1 MYSNETYEEIKE
13 RILKDISTSLDKREG
28 SFIHD
33 MISPI
38 AVELTRTYI
47 ELDNVLNIAFIKTSY
62 DEYLDRK
69 VNEFGIYRKEGE
81 KAIGTINIL
90 GAEGTRI
97 PKGTIAL
104 TQDNLRFILDEG
116 IITNG
121 EVTVKA
127 TAEEAGRKYNVLQN
141 TIIKLDIDI
150 FGVEEI
156 SNKEFVGGIDRET
169 DSELKSRFFRVIQKP
184 MTSGNANH
192 YEQWALE
199 VNGVGNATVKPLWNG
214 PGTVKVMIS
223 DSNKQP
229 VSNEV
234 IEACEE
240 YIESVRP
247 IGATVTV
254 TTPSLFNISI
264 VVDVD
269 LDNTKTLEEVTS
281 IIRNNLVS
289 YFKICDEVRYTKV
302 GGIIAAAEGVL
313 DYRNLKINNA
323 TSNITIPNEN
333 IINLS
338 SLVVT

>member
-1 MYSNETYEEIKE
+1 MYNNETYESIKE
-13 RILKDISTSLDKREG
+13 RILNSISTGLDKREG

-38 AVELTRTYI
+38 AVELTRAYM

-62 DEYLDRK
+62 DAYLDKK

-81 KAIGTINIL
+81 KATGIITIL
-90 GAEGTRI
+90 GADGTKI

-104 TQDNLRFILDEG
+104 TENNLRFLLDEG
-116 IITNG
+116 IIVNG
-121 EVTVKA
+121 EVSLNA
-127 TAEEAGRKYNVLQN
+127 TAEDTGKRYNILQN
-141 TIIKLDIDI
+141 KIVKLDIDI
-150 FGVEEI
+150 FGVESI
-156 SNKEFVGGIDRET
+156 SNKEFTGGIDRET
-169 DSELKSRFFRVIQKP
+169 DEELKIRFFKVIQKP
-184 MTSGNANH
+184 ITSGNSNN

-199 VNGVGNATVKPLWNG
+199 VNGVGNAIVKPLWNG

-229 VSNEV
+229 VSSEV
-234 IEACEE
+234 IKACEE

-247 IGATVTV
+247 IGATVTIS
-254 TTPSLFNISI
+254 TPSLFNISI
-264 VVDVD
+264 SVDVD

-281 IIRNNLVS
+281 IIRNNLIS
-289 YFKICDEVRYTKV
+289 YFKICDEIRYTKV

-313 DYRNLKINNA
+313 DYRNLKVNNG
-323 TSNITIPNEN
+323 TSNISIPEEN
-333 IINLS
+333 IINLN